1 MAAHDIRDVL
11 NLPAD
16 GAVPRP
22 SKKQKTGAARPNLKG
37 LAREVQSLG
46 GDNPIAIVSEIST
59 FKKRRFGSRKPAAKW
74 VLSPF
79 QNSARDDNQALLLRH
94 WRKQT
99 EDLSRTTSQPEQ
111 PQLATDGDAQEA
123 STAVASRPVET
134 EDSAFAKFNVHVDV
148 PQYNDDLYESA
159 LTSADWTREETDYLF
174 DLVRDFDLRWPLIWD
189 RYEYTPGETDRN
201 GDNDDVDMAQAIVPA
216 TRARTMEDLKYRY
229 YDVAA
234 KLMAA
239 QKKPEHMTSPEFDLY
254 QKMSNFN
261 PHSEMQRKR
270 FAESSM
276 SRSKEEAREEE
287 NLLVEVRRILAR
299 TEKFNQE
306 RRELYDRLDYPQA
319 ENDINAF
326 KTSAGLQNLLQTL
339 MNVDKSK
346 KRKSIMEANASTAQT
361 PASAV
366 PPSAQTVSTPAS
378 ESRRESIVAPS
389 VAGVHRDSVGNA
401 DRPERPAK
409 KGAPPAPPAERKKLT
424 EDEERI
430 YGVSHHDRL
439 HTGPTF
445 RYEKINKI
453 LTTKSHAQHQRI
465 VNTLLE
471 LDIPSRLNMPT
482 RPVVEEMEK
491 LLNSIGVLLD
501 LRKVSDK
508 VEGELKIELAKKA
521 ERDKA
526 NGITAPE
533 DPAVASTGDK
543 VTDSGANAED
553 ATKTEEGGNAPDK
566 DDTKT
571 KEDGLAGIGAD
582 PAGDD
587 GTEAEAAEAGVDG
600 TDMKQEPGDDQG
612 RRPSSSGHKRNASD
626 LSADSDKSAKRQKK

>member
-16 GAVPRP
+16 GAGPRP
-22 SKKQKTGAARPNLKG
+22 SKKQKTSAARTNLKG

-46 GDNPIAIVSEIST
+46 GDNPIAIVPEIST

-111 PQLATDGDAQEA
+111 PQPQTEGDAAEPSA
-123 STAVASRPVET
+123 ALVARPT
-134 EDSAFAKFNVHVDV
+134 DLEDSAFAKYNVRVDV
-148 PQYNDDLYESA
+148 PQYSDELYESA
-159 LTSADWTREETDYLF
+159 LTSTEWTKEETDYLF
-174 DLVRDFDLRWPLIWD
+174 DLARDFDLRWSLVWD
-189 RYEYTPGETDRN
+189 RYEYTPKQADAAEDGENTDVTR
-201 GDNDDVDMAQAIVPA
+201 AIVPA
-216 TRARTMEDLKYRY
+216 TRARTLEDLKFRY
-229 YDVAA
+229 YDVVARM
-234 KLMAA
+234 MAA
-239 QKKPEHMTSPEFDLY
+239 QKKPEHMTSAEYDLY
-254 QKMSNFN
+254 QKMNNYN
-261 PHSEMQRKR
+261 PQSELQRKR
-270 FAESSM
+270 FAEASL

-287 NLLVEVRRILAR
+287 SLLVEVRRILAR

-306 RRELYDRLDYPQA
+306 RRDLYDRLDYPQA

-346 KRKSIMEANASTAQT
+346 KRKSIMEANANAQT
-361 PASAV
+361 PASSV
-366 PPSAQTVSTPAS
+366 PQSAQPASTPVS
-378 ESRRESIVAPS
+378 ESRRESTVAPPT
-389 VAGVHRDSVGNA
+389 AGGHRDSVSNA

-409 KGAPPAPPAERKKLT
+409 KGAPPAPQLERKKLT

-465 VNTLLE
+465 INTLLE

-508 VEGELKIELAKKA
+508 VDGELKIEQMKKA

-526 NGITAPE
+526 NGIVPAEPTMGASAE
-533 DPAVASTGDK
+533 SKAEGDTAVAGS
-543 VTDSGANAED
+543 
-553 ATKTEEGGNAPDK
+553 
-566 DDTKT
+566 DTT
-571 KEDGLAGIGAD
+571 
-582 PAGDD
+582 
-587 GTEAEAAEAGVDG
+587 AEAGSGSSNVNGSGDVAAQEDKQAEGADKETDDAGEG
-600 TDMKQEPGDDQG
+600 TDMKKKEVAVKQEAGEDKAARPG
-612 RRPSSSGHKRNASD
+612 SSGRHKRSASEV
-626 LSADSDKSAKRQKK
+626 STVSDKSTKRQKK

>member
-11 NLPAD
+11 NLPAE
-16 GAVPRP
+16 GPGPRP
-22 SKKQKTGAARPNLKG
+22 SKKQKTSAARPNLKG

-46 GDNPIAIVSEIST
+46 GDNPIAIVPEIST

-79 QNSARDDNQALLLRH
+79 QNSARDDSQALLLRH

-111 PQLATDGDAQEA
+111 PQQQDEGEA
-123 STAVASRPVET
+123 AETSAALVARPTEL
-134 EDSAFAKFNVHVDV
+134 EDSAFAKYNVRVDV
-148 PQYNDDLYESA
+148 PQYSDELYEAA
-159 LTSADWTREETDYLF
+159 LTSSEWTREETDYLF
-174 DLVRDFDLRWPLIWD
+174 DLVRDFDLRWPLVWD
-189 RYEYTPGETDRN
+189 RYEYVPAKAEATEGGEDA
-201 GDNDDVDMAQAIVPA
+201 DMTQAIVPA
-216 TRARTMEDLKYRY
+216 TRARSLEDLKFRY

-234 KLMAA
+234 KIMAA
-239 QKKPEHMTSPEFDLY
+239 QKKPEHMTSAEYDHY
-254 QKMSNFN
+254 QKMTNYN
-261 PHSEMQRKR
+261 PQSELQRKR
-270 FAESSM
+270 FAEASLG
-276 SRSKEEAREEE
+276 RSKEEAREEE
-287 NLLVEVRRILAR
+287 SLLVEVRRILAR

-346 KRKSIMEANASTAQT
+346 KRKSIMEATANAQT

-366 PPSAQTVSTPAS
+366 PQSAQPASTPAS
-378 ESRRESIVAPS
+378 EGRRESTVAPPT
-389 VAGVHRDSVGNA
+389 AGGHRDSIGNA
-401 DRPERPAK
+401 DRPERPTK
-409 KGAPPAPPAERKKLT
+409 KGAPPAPQAERKKLT

-465 VNTLLE
+465 INTLLE
-471 LDIPSRLNMPT
+471 LDIPSRLNMPS

-501 LRKVSDK
+501 LRKVNDK
-508 VEGELKIELAKKA
+508 VDGELKIEQAKKA

-526 NGITAPE
+526 NGIVPTESSTDAPGQGKE
-533 DPAVASTGDK
+533 DADAAPTDEAAKAGGAGSNVNGNQDDANQEDKETGD
-543 VTDSGANAED
+543 
-553 ATKTEEGGNAPDK
+553 EGTGVGK
-566 DDTKT
+566 D
-571 KEDGLAGIGAD
+571 GAD
-582 PAGDD
+582 VKQEAGDD
-587 GTEAEAAEAGVDG
+587 KAA
-600 TDMKQEPGDDQG
+600 
-612 RRPSSSGHKRNASD
+612 RPSSSGHKRSASE
-626 LSADSDKSAKRQKK
+626 LSTGSDKSVKRQKK

>member
-16 GAVPRP
+16 GAAPRP

-46 GDNPIAIVSEIST
+46 GDNPIAIVPEIST

-79 QNSARDDNQALLLRH
+79 QNSARNDDQALLLRH

-99 EDLSRTTSQPEQ
+99 EDLSRAPSQPEQ
-111 PQLATDGDAQEA
+111 PQPAPDGESEEPSSAL
-123 STAVASRPVET
+123 VARPVET

-148 PQYNDDLYESA
+148 PQYSDDLYEST
-159 LTSADWTREETDYLF
+159 LTSAEWTKEETDYLF

-189 RYEYTPGETDRN
+189 RYEYAPGDAGRN
-201 GDNDDVDMAQAIVPA
+201 ADGEEVDMAQAIVPA
-216 TRARTMEDLKYRY
+216 AKVRTMEDLKHRY

-234 KLMAA
+234 KIMAA
-239 QKKPEHMTSPEFDLY
+239 QKKPEHMSSPEFDLY
-254 QKMSNFN
+254 QKMTSFN
-261 PHSEMQRKR
+261 PHSELQRKR

-346 KRKSIMEANASTAQT
+346 KRKSIMEANASNAQT

-366 PPSAQTVSTPAS
+366 PPSAQAASTPAS
-378 ESRRESIVAPS
+378 EGRRESTVAPPT
-389 VAGVHRDSVGNA
+389 AGGHRDSVGNA

-409 KGAPPAPPAERKKLT
+409 KGAPAAPPAERKKLT
-424 EDEERI
+424 EEEERI

-465 VNTLLE
+465 INTLLE

-501 LRKVSDK
+501 LRKVNDK
-508 VEGELKIELAKKA
+508 VDGELKIELAKKA

-526 NGITAPE
+526 NGITTTE
-533 DPAVASTGDK
+533 DPAAASTEDK
-543 VTDSGANAED
+543 KDAEPAASTDDAAKPDGANKANATEGDNDQDEQSPLADKASTSVTGKPD
-553 ATKTEEGGNAPDK
+553 AGQNGDGV
-566 DDTKT
+566 
-571 KEDGLAGIGAD
+571 KE
-582 PAGDD
+582 
-587 GTEAEAAEAGVDG
+587 EAAEEKAA
-600 TDMKQEPGDDQG
+600 
-612 RRPSSSGHKRNASD
+612 RPSSSGGGHKRSASEM
-626 LSADSDKSAKRQKK
+626 STVSDKSAKRQKK